1 MIASYWPSSSL
12 RRRVS
17 RLPRRLVTASIG
29 YWAWIWDSR
38 RRLEVPTTAPGGMS
52 SRLVLVGDE
61 GVEGH
66 FALGDGD
73 QRELGREGHRHVL
86 HRMHGDV
93 GGAVEERG
101 FELLDEQALAAH
113 LGQRPVE
120 DLVAAGGHAQQLD
133 GAGRVEGFE
142 AGLDVLGL
150 PQGEAA
156 FTGGDDDA
164 VGRRGA
170 HGRGSAGLKEILG
183 MDRHGAFAARCSL
196 RSAASG

>member
-1 MIASYWPSSSL
+1 VDLGFAAQAGGADHGA
-12 RRRVS
+12 RRHV
-17 RLPRRLVTASIG
+17 VEA
-29 YWAWIWDSR
+29 
-38 RRLEVPTTAPGGMS
+38 
-52 SRLVLVGDE
+52 LVLVGDE

-66 FALGDGD
+66 LALGDGD

-170 HGRGSAGLKEILG
+170 HGIR
-183 MDRHGAFAARCSL
+183 ARL
-196 RSAASG
+196 D